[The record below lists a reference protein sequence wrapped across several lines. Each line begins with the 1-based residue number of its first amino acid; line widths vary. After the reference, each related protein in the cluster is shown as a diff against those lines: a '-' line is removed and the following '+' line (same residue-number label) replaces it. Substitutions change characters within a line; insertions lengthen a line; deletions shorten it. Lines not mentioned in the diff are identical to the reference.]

1 MSQLKVDEKTGAA
14 PSISSKDPWD
24 EDALEQLVHRD
35 ITDDQWRRF
44 EGYMAEIFQAL
55 GMQLT
60 TPGTVRTPTR
70 FLKALFDATSGYEGD
85 ENLVTAF
92 PTECH
97 GDADCR
103 VSQVVEGPI
112 PYFSL
117 CEHHS
122 LPFFGH
128 AYVGYIAHE
137 NIIGISKLT
146 RLVRIFA
153 RRFTLQERLG
163 RQIVETLDQILQAHG
178 VAVYLE
184 GTHLCTQMRGV
195 REIEST
201 TRTTFWR
208 GNYDAD
214 PQLRAEFLEM
224 CGLRGGVSA
233 H

>member
-1 MSQLKVDEKTGAA
+1 MSQLNPDEKTGAVT
-14 PSISSKDPWD
+14 STSSKDPWD
-24 EDALEQLVHRD
+24 EDTLEQLVHRD
-35 ITDDQWRRF
+35 ITDYQWRRF
-44 EGYMAEIFQAL
+44 EGYMAEIFEAL

-60 TPGTVRTPTR
+60 THGTVRTPRR

-85 ENLVTAF
+85 ENLLTAF

-178 VAVYLE
+178 VAVYLQ
-184 GTHLCTQMRGV
+184 GTHLCTQIRGV
-195 REIEST
+195 REIQST

>member
-1 MSQLKVDEKTGAA
+1 MRAVTSTSTEH
-14 PSISSKDPWD
+14 SSD
-24 EDALEQLVHRD
+24 EDILEQLVDRD
-35 ITDDQWRRF
+35 ITDVQWQRF
-44 EGYMAEIFQAL
+44 EGYMREIFQAL
-55 GMQLT
+55 GMQLS
-60 TPGTVRTPTR
+60 TPGTTRTPTR
-70 FLKALFDATSGYEGD
+70 FLKALFDATSGYDGD
-85 ENLVTAF
+85 EKLVTAF

-103 VSQVVEGPI
+103 ISQVIEGPI
-112 PYFSL
+112 PFFSL
-117 CEHHS
+117 CEHHA

-163 RQIVETLDQILQAHG
+163 RQIVDTLDQILHAHG
-178 VAVYLE
+178 VAVHLQ

-201 TRTTFWR
+201 TRTSFWR

-224 CGLRGGVSA
+224 CGLGGRGRS
-233 H
+233 

>member
-1 MSQLKVDEKTGAA
+1 MSLLSADEATGTV
-14 PSISSKDPWD
+14 PSISSEDPWD
-24 EDALEQLVHRD
+24 EETLEHLVHRD
-35 ITDDQWRRF
+35 ITNEQWRRF
-44 EGYMAEIFQAL
+44 EGYMAEIFQSL
-55 GMQLT
+55 GMPLT

-85 ENLVTAF
+85 ENLLTAF

-103 VSQVVEGPI
+103 ISQVVEGPI
-112 PYFSL
+112 PFFSL

-163 RQIVETLDQILQAHG
+163 RQIVETLDQILHAHG
-178 VAVYLE
+178 VAVYLQ

-195 REIEST
+195 RELESA

-208 GNYDAD
+208 GNYDVD

-224 CGLRGGVSA
+224 CGLRGRIPL

>member
-1 MSQLKVDEKTGAA
+1 VSQLKVDEKTGTV

-55 GMQLT
+55 GMPLT

-85 ENLVTAF
+85 ENLLTAF

-103 VSQVVEGPI
+103 ISQVVEGPI
-112 PYFSL
+112 PFFSL

-163 RQIVETLDQILQAHG
+163 RQIVETLDQILHAHG
-178 VAVYLE
+178 VAVYLQ

-195 REIEST
+195 RELESA

-208 GNYDAD
+208 GNYDVD

-224 CGLRGGVSA
+224 CGLRGGIPL